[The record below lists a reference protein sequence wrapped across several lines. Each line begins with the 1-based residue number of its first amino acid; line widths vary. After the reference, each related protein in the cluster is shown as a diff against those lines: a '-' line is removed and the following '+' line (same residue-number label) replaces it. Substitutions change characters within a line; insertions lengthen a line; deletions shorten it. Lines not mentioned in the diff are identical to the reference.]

1 MPMPMISGI
10 HTCRPHNTHH
20 QSIIWQRAILRITGV
35 NLNDITLFSV
45 SFGFVN
51 WTKSADPFFANRLL
65 GPWGGTTTFFFF
77 CLALVGA
84 GRSIYTAGS
93 GVMVVEPTCTY
104 CSYMY
109 RSPRSGLHFF
119 KQSTDYGI
127 VQLVWHCGVESM
139 LRAVVIITLRLRLI
153 GVKLDT

>member
-1 MPMPMISGI
+1 M
-10 HTCRPHNTHH
+10 N
-20 QSIIWQRAILRITGV
+20 
-35 NLNDITLFSV
+35 ITLFSV
-45 SFGFVN
+45 LFGFVN
-51 WTKSADPFFANRLL
+51 WTKSADPFFANRLGL
-65 GPWGGTTTFFFF
+65 VRGEGLQLFFFF

-127 VQLVWHCGVESM
+127 VQLVWHCSVESM
-139 LRAVVIITLRLRLI
+139 LCAVVIITLRLRLI